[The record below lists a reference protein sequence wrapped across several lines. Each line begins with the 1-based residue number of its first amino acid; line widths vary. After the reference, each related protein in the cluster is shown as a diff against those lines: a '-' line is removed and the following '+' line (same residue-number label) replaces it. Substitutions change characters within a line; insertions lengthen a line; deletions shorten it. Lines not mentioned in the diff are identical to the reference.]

1 MQRIGEMVRLG
12 DLANIGAGSSIRGKM
27 PIDPDGDTYVI
38 QQRDISVQGI
48 ATGSVESILY
58 PKGVRDPLLDGDVL
72 LRSKGSPTVAAEFK
86 ERGGTT
92 FALPVIAAPSVL
104 ILRLRQDAIMPG
116 YLVWLLNS
124 RWGQKILA
132 DRRTGKTIP
141 VISRMALEDIAVPVP
156 PIDEQ
161 RRICELSGLARRHEQ
176 LASQYREKIDTLLET
191 KSLGS
196 IRPDH

>member
-27 PIDPDGDTYVI
+27 PIDSDGDTYVV

-48 ATGSVESILY
+48 ATASVESILH

-72 LRSKGSPTVAAEFK
+72 LRSKGSPMVAAEFK
-86 ERGGTT
+86 ERGDTVL
-92 FALPVIAAPSVL
+92 ALPAIAAPSVL
-104 ILRLRQDAIMPG
+104 ILRMKQDSAVPG

-124 RWGQKILA
+124 HWGQKILA

-141 VISRMALEDIAVPVP
+141 VISRMALEDISVPIP
-156 PIDEQ
+156 PVEEQ
-161 RRICELSGLARRHEQ
+161 HRICELSELAKRHEQ
-176 LASQYREKIDTLLET
+176 LASLYRKKIDALLVAR
-191 KSLGS
+191 SLGS
-196 IRPDH
+196 IQTDS